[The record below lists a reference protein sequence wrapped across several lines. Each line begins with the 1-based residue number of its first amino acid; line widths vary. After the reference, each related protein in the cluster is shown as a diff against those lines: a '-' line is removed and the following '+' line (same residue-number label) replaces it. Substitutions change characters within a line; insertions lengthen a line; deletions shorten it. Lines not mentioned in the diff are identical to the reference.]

1 MNRAYKF
8 RIYPNSEQKEFF
20 AKTFGCTR
28 FIYNKMLNEKIE
40 YYKETKKMLKNT
52 PAQYKEEFQ
61 WLKEVDSLA
70 LSNAQLHLETAYK
83 NFFRDPKI
91 GFPKFKSK
99 KSNQFSYTT
108 NNQNRTI
115 YISGKHIKL
124 PKLKTIV
131 KIKQHREIP
140 KEAKI
145 KSATI
150 SKTATEKYYISILVE
165 YEKEKAEREIDV
177 NNAIGIDFSM
187 KELIVTSTGIKPEYP
202 RYYRQALKKLSKEQR
217 KLSSCEKGSNNRNKQ
232 REKVAKLHEKV
243 KNQRQD
249 FLHKLSRQITN
260 ECDIVCIEDLNM
272 KAMSQSLNFGKSV
285 ADNSYGKFVGYLKYK
300 LEEEGKKLIK
310 IDKWFPSSKTCSKC
324 GKVKEELLLS
334 ERIYSCE
341 CGYTEDR
348 DINASINIKNEG
360 LRMMLA

>member
-1 MNRAYKF
+1 MNRAFVF
-8 RIYPNSEQKEFF
+8 RIYPNSEQEEFF

-28 FIYNKMLNEKIE
+28 FIYNKMLSEKIE
-40 YYKETKKMLKNT
+40 YYKETNKMLKNT
-52 PAQYKEEFQ
+52 PAQYKEEHE

-70 LSNAQLHLETAYK
+70 LANAQLHLETAYK

-108 NNQNRTI
+108 NNQNGTI
-115 YISGKHIKL
+115 FIKDKHIKL
-124 PKLKTIV
+124 PKLKTLV

-140 KEAKI
+140 KDAKI

-165 YEKEKAEREIDV
+165 YKKEKTEIELDV
-177 NNAIGIDFSM
+177 NKAIGIDFSM
-187 KELIVTSTGIKPEYP
+187 KELIVTSSGKKPDYP
-202 RYYRQALKKLSKEQR
+202 RYYRQALNKLSKEQR
-217 KLSSCEKGSNNRNKQ
+217 KLSLCEKGSNNRNKQ
-232 REKVAKLHEKV
+232 RQKVAKLHEKV

-272 KAMSQSLNFGKSV
+272 KAMSQMLKFGKSV
-285 ADNSYGKFVGYLKYK
+285 ADNSYGKLVEYLKYK

-324 GKVKEELLLS
+324 GKEKEELLLS
-334 ERIYSCE
+334 ERIYTCE
-341 CGYTEDR
+341 CGYIEDR
-348 DINASINIKNEG
+348 DINASINIRNEG